1 MHKKWSEAYKGPFKQ
16 TTILARNLLSKRR
29 RLGKVKG
36 NFARTGGGK
45 SSGVCLT
52 RDTRWRGGL
61 YHLEG
66 HLHPW
71 RGPV

>member
-1 MHKKWSEAYKGPFKQ
+1 MHKKWFQASRGSFKQ
-16 TTILARNLLSKRR
+16 TAIFGKKPLTKRR

-36 NFARTGGGK
+36 NFERTRGGK
-45 SSGVCLT
+45 SSGVYFT

-61 YHLEG
+61 YHQEG
-66 HLHPW
+66 RLHPW

>member
-1 MHKKWSEAYKGPFKQ
+1 MHKKWFQASKGSFRPTAIFVKKHL
-16 TTILARNLLSKRR
+16 TKRR

-36 NFARTGGGK
+36 NFERTRSGK
-45 SSGVCLT
+45 SSGVYLT

-61 YHLEG
+61 YHQESCLY
-66 HLHPW
+66 PW